1 LRTREQRQGI
11 AWTPNQVVASRIA
24 DARMIRGMTQ
34 EEAADALAP
43 YIGARWSGATFSI
56 VERSVDGKR
65 IRQFTA
71 DDLLALSRAFDLPIG
86 FFLSPPTV
94 GDEGSLID
102 TPDSKGHG
110 IPGQVLVDAVLGTD
124 NNFHYW
130 WEALAAW
137 GVREGRVVAIDTRTG
152 QVIDVTQP
160 SPDPKPRFV
169 DIARLRSEVAVAQQF
184 GDLATTRET
193 LGRLLA
199 FLDHLATETEHE
211 EPEAR
216 LKPPR
221 KATRQADDLEAL
233 AGASAERGGDEGPT
247 PREDAT

>member
-24 DARMIRGMTQ
+24 DARMIRHLTQ

-43 YIGARWSGATFSI
+43 YIGTRWSGATFSI

-65 IRQFTA
+65 IRQFSA
-71 DDLLALSRAFDLPIG
+71 DELLALSRAFDLPVG

-94 GDEGSLID
+94 GDEGSRID
-102 TPDSKGHG
+102 TPDAKGHG
-110 IPGQVLVDAVLGTD
+110 VPGQVLVDAILGND
-124 NNFHYW
+124 DNFHYW

-137 GVREGRVVAIDTRTG
+137 GVREGHHVTIDGRTGKVMKATRT
-152 QVIDVTQP
+152 T
-160 SPDPKPRFV
+160 PDTKPRFL

-184 GDLATTRET
+184 GDLGATRET

-199 FLDHLATETEHE
+199 FLDQLAAETETED
-211 EPEAR
+211 PEAA
-216 LKPPR
+216 LQPPG
-221 KATRQADDLEAL
+221 K
-233 AGASAERGGDEGPT
+233 ERHS
-247 PREDAT
+247 